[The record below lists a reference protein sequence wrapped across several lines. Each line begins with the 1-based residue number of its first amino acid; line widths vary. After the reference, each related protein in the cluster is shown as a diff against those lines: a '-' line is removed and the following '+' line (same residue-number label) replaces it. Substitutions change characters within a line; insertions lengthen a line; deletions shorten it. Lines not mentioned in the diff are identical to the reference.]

1 MKEQRRR
8 VRVVVVLAR
17 PGCVGACT
25 KGLSVAAAALR
36 RRFHYRS
43 APCALEREGEGPTDL
58 CDGAAGAPCRHVRAC
73 VYVPRHQPAPWMCV
87 CVCVCAARGQ
97 LLLRSAF
104 ILALS
109 VTLLQRDAELLKL
122 RRDVNVVVP
131 FRREETNLSP
141 KVAALPAGLYSGMT
155 QK

>member
-1 MKEQRRR
+1 M
-8 VRVVVVLAR
+8 RVVVVLAR

-36 RRFHYRS
+36 RRFHYRP

-58 CDGAAGAPCRHVRAC
+58 CDGAAGAPVLPRARVCVR
-73 VYVPRHQPAPWMCV
+73 PPAPTPHRG

-97 LLLRSAF
+97 LFFRSAF
-104 ILALS
+104 MLALG

-122 RRDVNVVVP
+122 RRDVNVVVQ
-131 FRREETNLSP
+131 FRCEEKNLGP
-141 KVAALPAGLYSGMT
+141 KVVALPTILYSGMT